1 MNAHPAPGPAPL
13 LEAESISKRF
23 PGVVALDGVD
33 LSVLPGEVHALMGQ
47 NGAGK
52 STLIRILTGAAAPD
66 SGSMRLSGR
75 AYRPASPA
83 EAQRLGVA
91 AVYQE
96 VNLVPTLS
104 VAENLFLGRPP
115 RQWWGIDWG
124 AMRRRAREAMH
135 ALGVD
140 VDVDRPLGSLPVAA
154 QQMAAV
160 ARAVATDARV
170 IIFDEPTSCLDAR
183 ETERLFEVMGRLRAR
198 GLGLV
203 FITHFLDQVYRVS
216 DRITVLRNG
225 RRVATAPVA
234 AMGREALVRAML
246 GEEAAAAASSADTA
260 ATERPTGAV
269 LEVRDVGKRGAM
281 APVDLDLS
289 RGEVVG
295 LAGLLGSGR
304 TETARLIFGADRR
317 ERGTVRVDGREV
329 RRGSPRSAIAAGI
342 GMTPEDRK
350 AEGLF
355 LRMSVAENIAIVAQR
370 RWGWV
375 VSRRRQA
382 ALAREMIERLGIRT
396 SGPDQPAGT
405 LSGGNQQKVLLARW
419 MATSPKVLILDEPTR
434 GVDVGAKA
442 QIEGQVETLKRAG
455 VAVLFISAELDEVAR
470 RSDRVLVLR
479 DRRAVG
485 ELRGPG
491 VPEGEIRRV
500 IAGGAA

>member
-1 MNAHPAPGPAPL
+1 
-13 LEAESISKRF
+13 
-23 PGVVALDGVD
+23 
-33 LSVLPGEVHALMGQ
+33 
-47 NGAGK
+47 
-52 STLIRILTGAAAPD
+52 
-66 SGSMRLSGR
+66 
-75 AYRPASPA
+75 
-83 EAQRLGVA
+83 
-91 AVYQE
+91 
-96 VNLVPTLS
+96 
-104 VAENLFLGRPP
+104 P
-115 RQWWGIDWG
+115 RRWWGIDWG

-135 ALGVD
+135 ALGAD

-317 ERGTVRVDGREV
+317 ERGTVRVD
-329 RRGSPRSAIAAGI
+329 
-342 GMTPEDRK
+342 
-350 AEGLF
+350 
-355 LRMSVAENIAIVAQR
+355 
-370 RWGWV
+370 
-375 VSRRRQA
+375 
-382 ALAREMIERLGIRT
+382 
-396 SGPDQPAGT
+396 
-405 LSGGNQQKVLLARW
+405 
-419 MATSPKVLILDEPTR
+419 
-434 GVDVGAKA
+434 
-442 QIEGQVETLKRAG
+442 
-455 VAVLFISAELDEVAR
+455 
-470 RSDRVLVLR
+470 
-479 DRRAVG
+479 
-485 ELRGPG
+485 
-491 VPEGEIRRV
+491 
-500 IAGGAA
+500 